1 VTWEFAPVLDAAH
14 RAALSAGKPLVYV
27 CPPAGWAAR
36 ALFAALP
43 HPAPSRPTLVIVADL
58 ATASDLVTALR
69 PLTDLGPLHPAT
81 GLARTEQLLRAG
93 QVGTLLATLP
103 DTLALVRRSAL
114 KPETVGRLVLA
125 WPEQLLALGLGDAL
139 DTLLADAGVA
149 HRLVLTADE
158 TAIADLLE
166 RHARRAPVAWAAR
179 LPPAPVRHARYAI
192 VELARRPHAVRAVL
206 DVLGPARALLWD
218 PTPDAAARWA
228 GLTSSPE
235 VALFAGNDAQ
245 AVGPA
250 AVAIAAD
257 LPSAEVLGALGA
269 AAAEIVVLLGAG
281 QLAYLQ
287 RIAAPLDALRLP
299 GASDHARD
307 WVSALRQE
315 VRERLDA
322 GTPLAELLALEPL
335 FDEYDPALVAA
346 ALLAARARPASPAAD
361 DVPAWVRVHVSAG
374 RRERL
379 RPGDLVGALLNAV
392 GLAKEDVGRIEI
404 REGFALVDVRAGEAE
419 RAARGLNGT
428 TIRGTRIVARLD
440 RR

>member
-1 VTWEFAPVLDAAH
+1 VTWDFAPVLDAAH
-14 RAALSAGKPLVYV
+14 RAALTAGKPLVYV

-36 ALFAALP
+36 ALFASLPRPALP
-43 HPAPSRPTLVIVADL
+43 GPTLLVVADL
-58 ATASDLVTALR
+58 AAAWDLATALR
-69 PLTDLGPLHPAT
+69 PLTDLGPVHPAT
-81 GLARTEQLLRAG
+81 GVARTEQLLRAG
-93 QVGTLLATLP
+93 RVGTLLATLP

-139 DTLLADAGVA
+139 DTLLADASAA

-158 TAIADLLE
+158 AAIGDLLE

-179 LPPAPVRHARYAI
+179 LPQAPVRRARYAI
-192 VELARRPHAVRAVL
+192 VEQARRPHAVRAVL
-206 DVLGPARALLWD
+206 DVLSPARALLWD
-218 PTPDAAARWA
+218 PMPDAAARWA
-228 GLTSSPE
+228 GLAPSPE
-235 VALFAGNDAQ
+235 VELFEGGEAQ
-245 AVGPA
+245 AAAPA

-257 LPSAEVLGALGA
+257 LPSAEVLTALGM

-299 GASDHARD
+299 GAPDHARD

-315 VRERLDA
+315 VRERLEA

-335 FDEYDPALVAA
+335 FDEHDPALVAA
-346 ALLAARARPASPAAD
+346 ALLAARARPASAPAD
-361 DVPAWVRVHVSAG
+361 DLPTWVRVHVSAG
-374 RRERL
+374 RRDRL
-379 RPGDLVGALLNAV
+379 RTGDLVGALLNAV

-404 REGFALVDVRAGEAE
+404 REGFALVDVRADEAE

-428 TIRGTRIVARLD
+428 TIRGTRVVARLD